1 MRFILTDYQAEAAGD
16 VAARLRRATREFSE
30 DGEYSALSL
39 TAPTGAG
46 KTVIAT
52 AVIESLFLGDEDAP
66 GDPDATVLWITDMP
80 SLNEQTKRKMLIGS
94 TGLKHAH
101 LVTVD
106 EGFDQQTFDRNRV
119 YFLNIQKLSTS
130 ATFVQS
136 GTDGR
141 RWSLWETIGNTIRER
156 GGHFYVVIDEAHRGT
171 GSGDRSRPTIVSRI
185 ISDPNG
191 VLPPAPV
198 VWGISATPERF
209 REAMER
215 AASPSRTTRTIA
227 VDPEDVRASGLL
239 KDVLDIRHPDESQ
252 PSAATLT
259 RAAAASL
266 REMSVRWKAYSD
278 SEDEP
283 LVRPA
288 LVVQVVD
295 QASDSVLGEILE
307 VLGDEWSELNGRA
320 IAHSFESHA
329 TLDVAGQPVRYI
341 APEDIQDDKDLRVVL
356 FKQALTTGWDCPRA
370 EVMLSFRRAE
380 DYTYIAQLIGRMV
393 RTPLARQ
400 IPTDDLLNSVSLFLP
415 LFDKES
421 VDAVVER
428 LRSDPNGPTTE
439 IQVNSIECIRNT
451 RIPTDVTS
459 ILESLPTYVVP
470 GRAHRS
476 QVARLRTL
484 AARLARDGI
493 RERAVHSANKHLIA
507 TIEREREALEDRGEM
522 DALIDGLYRID
533 IGRETVNL
541 ADGTRTSR
549 GEHSRVDSRDINRLF
564 GNAKRG
570 FRDGLANDYWS
581 WLLDQDLEHDPE
593 EPMDP
598 DQAKIIVAALASD
611 PTIVETVENAAEELV
626 QRWLKDASPAISH
639 LPDAAKAAYQQ
650 IRASAKDSELAP
662 LILPTSILANRTES
676 TPTWGS
682 HVYTTPKN
690 GYPANLN
697 TWEAPVLET
706 ELARGVTAWYRNPTG
721 GERALRIPYQDTSGY
736 DKPFYPDFVFFH
748 QTDDGIKPSIVDPH
762 NYTFADTGP
771 KWRGLAAYAKEH
783 GDAYQRIDAV
793 IVDPEGALLRLDLK
807 DPTCRKAIQHVA
819 DKDAVLQVFREHGGI
834 Y

>member
-1 MRFILTDYQAEAAGD
+1 MLTDYQE
-16 VAARLRRATREFSE
+16 VASGEVLRRLRRATRDFQE
-30 DGEYSALSL
+30 DRDYSAVSL

-52 AVIESLFLGDEDAP
+52 AVIEALFLGDENAP
-66 GDPDATVLWITDMP
+66 ADPEATVLWVTDQP

-119 YFLNIQKLSTS
+119 YFLNIQKLSMS

-136 GTDGR
+136 GTDSR

-171 GSGDRSRPTIVSRI
+171 GGGDRSRPTIVSRI
-185 ISDPNG
+185 ISDPSE
-191 VLPPAPV
+191 VIPPAPV

-209 REAMER
+209 EEAMNR
-215 AASPSRTTRTIA
+215 AALPSRTTHKVA
-227 VDPEDVRASGLL
+227 VAPADVRASGLL
-239 KDVLDIRHPDESQ
+239 KDFLDIRHPDEVQ
-252 PSAATLT
+252 PGSATLT
-259 RAAAASL
+259 RAAAAAL
-266 REMSVRWKAYSD
+266 RDMSQRWHTYST

-283 LVRPA
+283 PVRPA

-295 QASDSVLGEILE
+295 QASDSEIAEILE
-307 VLGDEWSELNGRA
+307 VLKDEWPDLSGRA
-320 IAHSFESHA
+320 IGHAFESHS
-329 TLDVAGQPVRYI
+329 TLDVAGNTVRYI
-341 APEDIQDDKDLRVVL
+341 APEDIQDDEHLRVVL
-356 FKQALTTGWDCPRA
+356 FKQALTTGWDCQRA
-370 EVMLSFRRAE
+370 EVMLSFRKAD

-393 RTPLARQ
+393 RTPLARRV
-400 IPTDDLLNSVSLFLP
+400 PTDDLLNSVSLFLP
-415 LFDKES
+415 RFNKEN
-421 VDAVVER
+421 VDAVVNQLQGDSLGE
-428 LRSDPNGPTTE
+428 LLV
-439 IQVNSIECIRNT
+439 IQYNSVECVRNT
-451 RIPTDVTS
+451 RIPDEVTP

-493 RERAVHSANKHLIA
+493 REQAVTTATKHLIA
-507 TIEREREALEDRGEM
+507 TIEREREALTDRGEM
-522 DALIDGLYRID
+522 DALIEGLHRLD
-533 IGRETVNL
+533 IARESINL
-541 ADGTRTSR
+541 ATGERTAR
-549 GEHSRVDSRDINRLF
+549 REYSRVDTRDINRLF

-581 WLLDQDLEHDPE
+581 WLLDQDLETETEDPL
-593 EPMDP
+593 DP
-598 DQAKIIVAALASD
+598 DTAKIIVAALAND

-626 QRWLKDASPAISH
+626 QRWLKEASAAISH

-650 IRASAKDSELAP
+650 IRASAKDSELTP
-662 LILPTSILANRTES
+662 LILASSILAAKTDE
-676 TPTWGS
+676 TPTWNK

-690 GYPANLN
+690 GFPAKLN

-706 ELARGVTAWYRNPTG
+706 ELERGAVAWYRNPTG
-721 GERALRIPYQDTSGY
+721 GDRAIRVPYQDTSGY
-736 DKPFYPDFVFFH
+736 DKPFYPDFIFFH
-748 QTDDGIKPSIVDPH
+748 ETPEGIRPSIVDPH
-762 NYTFADTGP
+762 DYTRSDTGP
-771 KWRGLAAYAKEH
+771 KWRGLAAYAENH
-783 GDAYQRIDAV
+783 GDHYQRIDAV
-793 IVDPEGALLRLDLK
+793 IVDPDGALLRLDLK
-807 DPTCRKAIQHVA
+807 DPTCRKAIQTA
-819 DKDAVLQVFREHGGI
+819 SDGNSVLEVFREHGGV